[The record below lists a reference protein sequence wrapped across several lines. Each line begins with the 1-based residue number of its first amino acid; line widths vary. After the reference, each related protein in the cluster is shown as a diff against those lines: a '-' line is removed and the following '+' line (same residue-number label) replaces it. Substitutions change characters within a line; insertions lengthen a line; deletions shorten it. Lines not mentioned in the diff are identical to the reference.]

1 MPVSLELTGGTT
13 TSILLRTHVAATAV
27 ILARSIDRANLIPTS
42 RYRDTH
48 RLIVSNYG
56 TSLARSFLEPIAKF
70 REQRIGTAV
79 EHANRIRD
87 AAIRRRSILASINA
101 IRDYHRDDMDPRE
114 TQSREISEMESISP
128 PNENRVQ
135 LTGEAA
141 RQRIDDA
148 RDGTTARG
156 LIPTGVVGLD
166 EQFEMMSAGSLT
178 TLAAKTSIGKTQFAL
193 QILQA
198 CSRRGIPSLIL
209 SLEMSAGEL
218 SDRYSA
224 SLHRSILRR
233 FGRAQV
239 SCHPKR
245 GSSLRRLLRPL
256 QSGRSPFGMPPTY
269 PSRNLKRWRASGN
282 LRASKNAA

>member
-135 LTGEAA
+135 LIGESA
-141 RQRIDDA
+141 QKRIKGA
-148 RDGTTARG
+148 KSGATARG
-156 LIPTGVVGLD
+156 LIPTGVLGLD
-166 EQFEMMSAGSLT
+166 ERFRTMSAGTLT
-178 TLAAKTSIGKTQFAL
+178 TLAAKTSIGKTQLTL

-198 CSRRGIPSLIL
+198 CSRRKIPSLIL
-209 SLEMSAGEL
+209 SLEMSAAELCDRYLCEL
-218 SDRYSA
+218 SQVDPKTFRQSPA
-224 SLHRSILRR
+224 ERSST
-233 FGRAQV
+233 A
-239 SCHPKR
+239 
-245 GSSLRRLLRPL
+245 
-256 QSGRSPFGMPPTY
+256 
-269 PSRNLKRWRASGN
+269 
-282 LRASKNAA
+282 